1 MILNLEVLINHVTKS
16 RIQKGKDF
24 GIKLF
29 KIYCLSQRKNNV
41 ATLKYKQNVEN

>member
-1 MILNLEVLINHVTKS
+1 MILNLEVLINHVTKI

-29 KIYCLSQRKNNV
+29 KITAYHKE
-41 ATLKYKQNVEN
+41 KIM